1 MILALGPHAMYWARP
16 LLADA
21 TRAGSDYDAP
31 VHLSTRSREV
41 LQLIRTALPHLP
53 RQPLHV
59 RPFLPSVII
68 AADTSDS
75 ACGAVVRECPFDDAP
90 VPFLVHRP
98 LSMSEQAESSTVRE
112 LRGYLHTLSALAQ
125 NYPLCGVDILLLAD
139 SLCSCWG
146 FFKHGSQT
154 VSSDGIL
161 LISDLCL
168 SIFELSRAHGF
179 RIHIS
184 WRRRDEIQDAD
195 DVSKIRDHHNFGLRP
210 CAARIVGD
218 YLREDSWVDRFAS
231 VTNARCSRFNT
242 RFLSAG
248 AEATDALMQS
258 WRDDLNFVCPP
269 FSLIPRILDKVE
281 DEKAHALL
289 VLPVWDSKVWFRRLA
304 TSLLPRIASVW
315 SLGVDALLPLDDD
328 CFFGDRFSTSVIL
341 VEVVAFPLAR
351 SVDRRIFDPRFL
363 HSVAGPCRLA

>member
-1 MILALGPHAMYWARP
+1 
-16 LLADA
+16 
-21 TRAGSDYDAP
+21 
-31 VHLSTRSREV
+31 
-41 LQLIRTALPHLP
+41 
-53 RQPLHV
+53 
-59 RPFLPSVII
+59 
-68 AADTSDS
+68 
-75 ACGAVVRECPFDDAP
+75 
-90 VPFLVHRP
+90 
-98 LSMSEQAESSTVRE
+98 MSEQAESSTVRE

-184 WRRRDEIQDAD
+184 WRRRDE
-195 DVSKIRDHHNFGLRP
+195 
-210 CAARIVGD
+210 
-218 YLREDSWVDRFAS
+218 
-231 VTNARCSRFNT
+231 
-242 RFLSAG
+242 
-248 AEATDALMQS
+248 
-258 WRDDLNFVCPP
+258 
-269 FSLIPRILDKVE
+269 
-281 DEKAHALL
+281 
-289 VLPVWDSKVWFRRLA
+289 
-304 TSLLPRIASVW
+304 VW

-328 CFFGDRFSTSVIL
+328 CFFGDRFSTTVIL

-363 HSVAGPCRLA
+363 HSVARPCRLA

>member
-1 MILALGPHAMYWARP
+1 MENFLNNFPKSP
-16 LLADA
+16 LQ
-21 TRAGSDYDAP
+21 GSGKLYNFP
-31 VHLSTRSREV
+31 IFCL
-41 LQLIRTALPHLP
+41 
-53 RQPLHV
+53 
-59 RPFLPSVII
+59 VI
-68 AADTSDS
+68 S
-75 ACGAVVRECPFDDAP
+75 
-90 VPFLVHRP
+90 
-98 LSMSEQAESSTVRE
+98 
-112 LRGYLHTLSALAQ
+112 
-125 NYPLCGVDILLLAD
+125 
-139 SLCSCWG
+139 
-146 FFKHGSQT
+146 

-269 FSLIPRILDKVE
+269 FSLIPRMLDKVE

-315 SLGVDALLPLDDD
+315 SLGVDTLLPLDDD